1 MGAPAYTPLYLPTMR
16 PQILFPLFADVTSL
30 KGVGAKV
37 APLVQKLAG
46 PLVRDLVFLSPSGLI
61 TRRRTTAAEA
71 VEGEVG
77 VFEVEIDRLF
87 VPSKIGAPL
96 KVRASDATGFVH
108 LIWFGGSPQH
118 IDRQLPR
125 GERRLVSGKVERYN
139 GEVQILHPD
148 WIVPLEK
155 ADEIP
160 SVEAVYPATAGLGSR
175 VVRKLAL
182 AALAAAPELP
192 EWQDAAWLAARRW
205 PGWRASLEALH
216 APTSEFD
223 LGPESPVRQ
232 RLAYDELFAHQL
244 ALARRRRARQ
254 ITPAPVITPGEA
266 SATLLSALPFTLT
279 NAQAQALV
287 EIRRDLASGEQM
299 GRLLQGDVGSGKTAV
314 AALAMADAASS
325 GFQAALMAPTEI
337 LARQHHQRLSPM
349 LESAGIT
356 AVLLTG
362 RDTTAERRVRL
373 DALATGAAQV
383 AIGTHALFQ
392 DAVRFDRLALAV
404 IDEQHRFGVNER
416 QRLQAKGD
424 PRVGGVH
431 LLTMSATPIPR
442 TLELTQ
448 YGELEVSRLMEKPPG
463 RTPVATAVL
472 PLARIG
478 EVAQRLKAAIEG
490 GAQAYWI
497 CPLVAES
504 EASDLAAAE
513 ARAADLRR
521 ILKIEVGLAHGQMPG
536 AEREAV
542 MADFADGRIPLLVAT
557 TVVEVGVD
565 VPNASIMVIEHA
577 DRFGLAQLHQL
588 RGRVGRGAKA
598 SACILLYGGEDGAL
612 GETAKTRLETLRR
625 TEDGFEIAEEDFRL
639 RGGGDPLGLK
649 QSGFPAYRFADPVR
663 HRSLMLAASDDARL
677 VLGRDPDLT
686 SERGDAVKVLEALF
700 DWRND
705 RTGLD

>member
-1 MGAPAYTPLYLPTMR
+1 MR
-16 PQILFPLFADVTSL
+16 PQILFPLFAEVTGL
-30 KGVGAKV
+30 KGVGPRI

-46 PLVRDLVFLSPSGLI
+46 PLVRDLLFLPPVGLI
-61 TRRRTTAAEA
+61 VRRRTNAAEA
-71 VEGEVG
+71 IEGEVG
-77 VFEVEIDRLF
+77 VFDVVIDRLF
-87 VPSKIGAPL
+87 VPAKIGAPL
-96 KVRASDATGFVH
+96 KVRASDATGFIH

-125 GERRLVSGKVERYN
+125 GERRLISGKVERFN
-139 GEVQILHPD
+139 NEVQIVHPD
-148 WIVPLEK
+148 WIVPLDKGE
-155 ADEIP
+155 DIP
-160 SVEAVYPATAGLGSR
+160 AVEPVYPATAGLTSR
-175 VVRKLAL
+175 VLRKLAL
-182 AALAAAPELP
+182 QALAAAPDLD
-192 EWQDAAWLAARRW
+192 EWQDPAWLAARRW
-205 PGWRASLEALH
+205 PGWQAALNAVH
-216 APTSEFD
+216 APTALPD
-223 LGPESPVRQ
+223 LEPDAPARQ
-232 RLAYDELFAHQL
+232 RLAFDELLAHQL

-254 ITPAPVITPGEA
+254 ITPAPAITPGDA
-266 SATLLSALPFTLT
+266 SARLLAALPFALT
-279 NAQAQALV
+279 WAQTQAIA
-287 EIRRDLASGEQM
+287 EIRADLVSGEQM

-314 AALAMADAASS
+314 AALAMADAAAN

-337 LARQHHQRLSPM
+337 LARQHHQRLAPM
-349 LESAGIT
+349 FADAGLT
-356 AVLLTG
+356 AILLTG
-362 RDTTAERRVRL
+362 RDTPAERRERL
-373 DALATGAAQV
+373 AALADGSAQV

-392 DAVRFDRLALAV
+392 DAVRFNRLALVV

-424 PRVGGVH
+424 PRTGGVH

-448 YGELEVSRLMEKPPG
+448 YGELDVSRLTEKPPG

-478 EVAQRLKAAIEG
+478 EVAARLKAAIET

-504 EASDLAAAE
+504 EVSDLAAAE
-513 ARAADLRR
+513 DRAADLRR
-521 ILKIEVGLAHGQMPG
+521 LLSIEVGLAHGQMPG
-536 AEREAV
+536 AQREAV
-542 MADFADGRIPLLVAT
+542 MADFADGRLPLLVAT

-598 SACILLYGGEDGAL
+598 SACILLYGNGDGGL
-612 GETAKTRLETLRR
+612 GDTARERLETLRR

-649 QSGFPAYRFADPVR
+649 QSGFPAYRFADPIR
-663 HRSLMLAASDDARL
+663 HRSLMLAAADDARMI
-677 VLGRDPDLT
+677 LGRDPDLT
-686 SERGDAVKVLEALF
+686 SPRGEAVRVLEALF
-700 DWRND
+700 DRKADRNAAD
-705 RTGLD
+705 

>member
-1 MGAPAYTPLYLPTMR
+1 MR
-16 PQILFPLFADVTSL
+16 PQILFPLFAEVTSL
-30 KGVGAKV
+30 KGVGTKV
-37 APLVQKLAG
+37 APLVQKVAG
-46 PLVRDLVFLSPSGLI
+46 PLVRDLAFLSPTGVI
-61 TRRRTTAAEA
+61 VRRPMTAVDA

-77 VFEVEIDRLF
+77 IFEVVIDRVM
-87 VPSKIGAPL
+87 VPGKPGVPIKA
-96 KVRASDATGFVH
+96 RATDDTGFVH
-108 LIWFGGSPQH
+108 LVWFGGSAQH
-118 IDRQLPR
+118 IDRLLPK
-125 GERRLVSGKVERYN
+125 GERRLVAGKVERFN
-139 GEVQILHPD
+139 NEVQIVHPD
-148 WIVPLEK
+148 IFKP
-155 ADEIP
+155 DEAGDIAA
-160 SVEAVYPATAGLGSR
+160 VEPVYPATQGLTSR
-175 VVRKLAL
+175 VIRKLVQGAL
-182 AALAAAPELP
+182 AVTPELA
-192 EWQDAAWLAARRW
+192 EWQDAAWLAKQRW
-205 PGWRASLEALH
+205 PGWRTALEALH
-216 APTSEFD
+216 SPAGEADLAPDT
-223 LGPESPVRQ
+223 LVRQ
-232 RLAYDELFAHQL
+232 RLAYDEMFAHQL

-254 ITPAPVITPGEA
+254 ITPAPRIKPGEA
-266 SATLLSALPFTLT
+266 SAALLTALPFTLT
-279 NAQAQALV
+279 GAQERAVAD
-287 EIRRDLASGEQM
+287 IRDDLASGEQM

-314 AALAMADAASS
+314 AALAMADVASS

-337 LARQHHQRLSPM
+337 LARQHFQRLAPM
-349 LESAGIT
+349 LEHAGVR

-362 RDTTAERRVRL
+362 RDTQAERRERL
-373 DALATGAAQV
+373 NALASGEAQV

-424 PRVGGVH
+424 PRTGGVH

-472 PLARIG
+472 PLVRIG
-478 EVAQRLKAAIEG
+478 EVAKRLKAAIDG

-504 EASDLAAAE
+504 EAVDLAAAE

-521 ILKIEVGLAHGQMPG
+521 ILQIEVGLAHGQMPG
-536 AEREAV
+536 PEREAV

-598 SACILLYGGEDGAL
+598 SACILLYGGQDGAL
-612 GETAKTRLETLRR
+612 GDTARERLDILRR

-649 QSGFPAYRFADPVR
+649 QSGFPAYRFADPIR
-663 HRSLMLAASDDARL
+663 HRALMLAAADDARL
-677 VLGRDPDLT
+677 VLGRYPDLV
-686 SERGDAVKVLEALF
+686 SERGQAVQVLEALF

-705 RTGLD
+705 RSGLD

>member
-1 MGAPAYTPLYLPTMR
+1 MR
-16 PQILFPLFADVTSL
+16 PEILFPLFAEVSTL
-30 KGVGAKV
+30 KGVGPKV
-37 APLVQKLAG
+37 LPQVQKLAG
-46 PLVRDLVFLSPSGLI
+46 PLVRDVLFLSPSGLI
-61 TRRRTTAAEA
+61 VRRPMTAVDA
-71 VEGEVG
+71 VEGQVG
-77 VFEVEIDRLF
+77 IFEIMIDRLI
-87 VPSKIGAPL
+87 VPSRAGAPI
-96 KVRASDATGFVH
+96 KVRATDATGFVH
-108 LIWFGGSPQH
+108 LIWFGGSAQH
-118 IDRQLPR
+118 IDRLLPR
-125 GERRLVSGKVERYN
+125 GQTRLVSGKVERFN
-139 GEVQILHPD
+139 NEVQIVHPD
-148 WIVPLEK
+148 IFTPEQ
-155 ADEIP
+155 AGDIAA
-160 SVEAVYPATAGLGSR
+160 VEPVYPATQGLTSR
-175 VVRKLAL
+175 TIRKLVQAALAL
-182 AALAAAPELP
+182 APDAP
-192 EWQDAAWLAARRW
+192 EWQDPAWLAKTRW
-205 PGWRASLEALH
+205 PGWRAALERLH
-216 APTSEFD
+216 APEIELD
-223 LGPESPVRQ
+223 LEPDAPARQ

-254 ITPAPVITPGEA
+254 ITPAPVFHPGDA
-266 SATLLSALPFTLT
+266 SARLLQSLPFELT
-279 NAQAQALV
+279 GAQHQAIA

-314 AALAMADAASS
+314 AALALADAAAS
-325 GFQAALMAPTEI
+325 GFQSALMAPTEI
-337 LARQHHQRLSPM
+337 LARQHYQRIGPM
-349 LESAGIT
+349 MEAAGVRAI
-356 AVLLTG
+356 LLTG
-362 RDTTAERRVRL
+362 RDTPAERRSRL
-373 DALATGAAQV
+373 AALASGEAQV

-424 PRVGGVH
+424 PRTGGVH

-463 RTPVATAVL
+463 RTPVTTAVL

-478 EVAQRLKAAIEG
+478 EVAKRLKAAIDS

-504 EASDLAAAE
+504 EALDLAAAE

-521 ILKIEVGLAHGQMPG
+521 ILKIEVGLAHGQMSG
-536 AEREAV
+536 AERETV

-565 VPNASIMVIEHA
+565 VPNATIMVIEHA

-598 SACILLYGGEDGAL
+598 SACILLYGGGDDGL
-612 GETAKTRLETLRR
+612 GETARTRLETLRR

-649 QSGFPAYRFADPVR
+649 QSGFPAYRFADPIR
-663 HRSLMLAASDDARL
+663 HRALMLTAADDARL

-686 SERGDAVKVLEALF
+686 SPRGEAVRVLEALF

-705 RTGLD
+705 RPGVD

>member
-1 MGAPAYTPLYLPTMR
+1 MLSDMR
-16 PQILFPLFADVTSL
+16 PPSLFPLFAEVSTL
-30 KGVGAKV
+30 KGVGPKIL
-37 APLVQKLAG
+37 PLVQKLAG
-46 PLVRDLVFLSPSGLI
+46 PLVRDLLFLSPSGLI
-61 TRRRTTAAEA
+61 VRRPMTAVDAI
-71 VEGEVG
+71 EGQVG
-77 VFEVEIDRLF
+77 VFDIVVDRLL
-87 VPSKIGAPL
+87 VPGKPGVPI
-96 KVRASDATGFVH
+96 KVRATDATGFVH
-108 LIWFGGSPQH
+108 LIWFGGSARH
-118 IDRQLPR
+118 IDRLLPK
-125 GERRLVSGKVERYN
+125 GERRLVTGKVERFN
-139 GEVQILHPD
+139 NEVQIVHPD
-148 WIVPLEK
+148 IFTPGEA
-155 ADEIP
+155 ADIAA
-160 SVEAVYPATAGLGSR
+160 VEPVYPATLGLTSR
-175 VVRKLAL
+175 VIRKLVQGAL
-182 AALAAAPELP
+182 EHAPELP
-192 EWQDAAWLAARRW
+192 EWQDPAWLAKRRW
-205 PGWRASLEALH
+205 PGWRAALGALH
-216 APTSEFD
+216 APAAEPD
-223 LGPESPVRQ
+223 LLPDAPARQ
-232 RLAYDELFAHQL
+232 RLAYDELLAHQL

-254 ITPAPVITPGEA
+254 ITPAPVIRPGEP
-266 SATLLSALPFTLT
+266 SARVLEALPFDLT
-279 NAQAQALV
+279 GAQAEALA

-314 AALAMADAASS
+314 AALALADAAAS
-325 GFQAALMAPTEI
+325 GFQSALMAPTEI
-337 LARQHHQRLSPM
+337 LARQHWQRLAPM
-349 LESAGIT
+349 LEAAGVPT
-356 AVLLTG
+356 VLLTG
-362 RDTTAERRVRL
+362 RDAPAERRARL
-373 DALATGAAQV
+373 AALASGEAKV

-424 PRVGGVH
+424 PRTGGVH

-448 YGELEVSRLMEKPPG
+448 YGELEVSRLTEKPPG
-463 RTPVATAVL
+463 RTPVTTAVV

-478 EVAQRLKAAIEG
+478 EVAKRLKAALDS

-521 ILKIEVGLAHGQMPG
+521 IMGVEVGLAHGQMAG

-542 MADFADGRIPLLVAT
+542 MANFADGRLPLLVAT

-565 VPNASIMVIEHA
+565 VPRASIMVIEHA

-588 RGRVGRGAKA
+588 RGRVGRGTAA
-598 SACILLYGGEDGAL
+598 STCLLLYGGGDDGL
-612 GETAKTRLETLRR
+612 GETARVRLETLRR

-649 QSGFPAYRFADPVR
+649 QSGFPAYRFADPIR
-663 HRSLMLAASDDARL
+663 HRELLLAAADDARL

-686 SERGDAVKVLEALF
+686 SPRGEAVQVLEALF

-705 RTGLD
+705 RPAID

>member
-1 MGAPAYTPLYLPTMR
+1 MR
-16 PQILFPLFADVTSL
+16 PQILFPLFAEVSTL
-30 KGVGAKV
+30 KGVGPKV
-37 APLVQKLAG
+37 LPLVQKLAG
-46 PLVRDLVFLSPSGLI
+46 PVVRDVLFLPPSGVI
-61 TRRRTTAAEA
+61 VRRPMTAANA
-71 VEGEVG
+71 VEGQVG
-77 VFEVEIDRLF
+77 IFEVVIDRLI
-87 VPSKIGAPL
+87 VPGKPGAPI
-96 KVRASDATGFVH
+96 KVRASDQTGFVH
-108 LIWFGGSPQH
+108 MVWFGGSAQH
-118 IDRQLPR
+118 IDRLLPK
-125 GERRLVSGKVERYN
+125 GQPRLVSGKVERFN
-139 GEVQILHPD
+139 NEVQIVHPD
-148 WIVPLEK
+148 VFRPEE
-155 ADEIP
+155 ADEIAA
-160 SVEAVYPATAGLGSR
+160 VEPVYPATQGFTSR
-175 VVRKLAL
+175 QARKLVQ
-182 AALAAAPELP
+182 AAMAQAPDLP
-192 EWQDAAWLAARRW
+192 EWQDQAWLAKQRF
-205 PGWRASLEALH
+205 PGWRASLERLH
-216 APTSEFD
+216 APAGEPD
-223 LGPESPVRQ
+223 LAPDAIARQ

-254 ITPAPVITPGEA
+254 ITPAPVIAPGEA
-266 SATLLSALPFTLT
+266 SERLLAALPFTLT
-279 NAQAQALV
+279 GAQTQAV
-287 EIRRDLASGEQM
+287 AEIRRDLASGEQM

-314 AALAMADAASS
+314 AALALADAAAS
-325 GFQAALMAPTEI
+325 GFQGALMAPTEI
-337 LARQHHQRLSPM
+337 LARQHYQRLAPL
-349 LESAGIT
+349 LEAAGAPT
-356 AVLLTG
+356 VLLTG
-362 RDTTAERRVRL
+362 RDTAADRRPRL
-373 DALATGAAQV
+373 AALASGEARI

-424 PRVGGVH
+424 PRTGGVH

-448 YGELEVSRLMEKPPG
+448 YGELDVSRLTEKPPG
-463 RTPVATAVL
+463 RTPVTTAVL
-472 PLARIG
+472 PLARLG
-478 EVAQRLKAAIEG
+478 DVAKRLKAALDA

-513 ARAADLRR
+513 ARASDLRR
-521 ILKIEVGLAHGQMPG
+521 ILKVEVGLAHGQMPG

-542 MADFADGRIPLLVAT
+542 MADFADGRVPLLVAT

-598 SACILLYGGEDGAL
+598 STCLLLYGGGEDGL
-612 GETAKTRLETLRR
+612 GETARVRLETLRR

-649 QSGFPAYRFADPVR
+649 QSGFPAYRFADPIR
-663 HRSLMLAASDDARL
+663 HRGLLLAAADDARL

-686 SERGDAVKVLEALF
+686 SSRGQAVKILEALF

-705 RTGLD
+705 RSGAD

>member
-1 MGAPAYTPLYLPTMR
+1 MR
-16 PQILFPLFADVTSL
+16 PQILFPLFAEVSSL
-30 KGVGAKV
+30 KGVGPKIL
-37 APLVQKLAG
+37 PLVQKLAG
-46 PLVRDLVFLSPSGLI
+46 PLVRDLAFLSPSGLI
-61 TRRRTTAAEA
+61 MRQPMTAANA
-71 VEGEVG
+71 IEGQVG
-77 VFEVEIDRLF
+77 IFEIVIDRLF
-87 VPSKIGAPL
+87 VPGKPGVPI
-96 KVRASDATGFVH
+96 KVRASDDTGFVH
-108 LIWFGGSPQH
+108 MIWFGGSAQH
-118 IDRQLPR
+118 IDRLLPR
-125 GERRLVSGKVERYN
+125 GQKRLVSGKVERFN
-139 GEVQILHPD
+139 AEVQIVHPD
-148 WIVPLEK
+148 IFTPEQ
-155 ADEIP
+155 AGEIAAIEP
-160 SVEAVYPATAGLGSR
+160 VYPATAGLSSR
-175 VVRKLAL
+175 VVRKLVQ
-182 AALAAAPELP
+182 AALTHAPDLP
-192 EWQDAAWLAARRW
+192 EWQDPAWLARTRW
-205 PGWRASLEALH
+205 PGWRAALEALH
-216 APTSEFD
+216 TPTCEPELEPDAPA
-223 LGPESPVRQ
+223 RQ
-232 RLAYDELFAHQL
+232 RLAYDELLAHQL

-254 ITPAPVITPGEA
+254 ITPGPRIAPGEA
-266 SATLLSALPFTLT
+266 SARLLAALGFELT
-279 NAQAQALV
+279 GAQQQAV
-287 EIRRDLASGEQM
+287 AEIRRDLASGEQM

-314 AALAMADAASS
+314 AALALADTAAS

-337 LARQHHQRLSPM
+337 LARQHWQRLAPM
-349 LESAGIT
+349 LEAAGVPTI
-356 AVLLTG
+356 LLTG
-362 RDTTAERRVRL
+362 RDTPAERRARL
-373 DALATGAAQV
+373 AALASGEAGV

-424 PRVGGVH
+424 PRTGGVH

-448 YGELEVSRLMEKPPG
+448 YGELEVSRLNEKPPG
-463 RTPVATAVL
+463 RTPITTAVL

-478 EVAQRLKAAIEG
+478 EVAKRLKAAIDS

-504 EASDLAAAE
+504 ETVDLAAAE

-521 ILKIEVGLAHGQMPG
+521 ILGIEVGLAHGQMPG

-542 MADFADGRIPLLVAT
+542 MTDFADGRIPLLVAT

-565 VPNASIMVIEHA
+565 VPNATIMVIEHA

-598 SACILLYGGEDGAL
+598 SACILLYGGGDDGL
-612 GETAKTRLETLRR
+612 GETARLRLETLRR

-649 QSGFPAYRFADPVR
+649 QSGFPAYRFADPIR
-663 HRSLMLAASDDARL
+663 HRSLLLAASDDARL

-686 SERGDAVKVLEALF
+686 SPRGEAVKVLEALF

-705 RTGLD
+705 RPGIE

>member
-1 MGAPAYTPLYLPTMR
+1 MR
-16 PQILFPLFADVTSL
+16 PQILFPLFAEVTSL

-37 APLVQKLAG
+37 APLIQKLAG
-46 PLVRDLVFLSPSGLI
+46 PLVRDVLFLSPSGLI
-61 TRRRTTAAEA
+61 VRRRTTAAEA
-71 VEGEVG
+71 VDGEVG
-77 VFEVEIDRLF
+77 VFDVIVDRLF
-87 VPSKIGAPL
+87 VPSRPGAPL
-96 KVRASDATGFVH
+96 KVRASDDTGYVH
-108 LIWFGGSPQH
+108 MVWFGGSPQH

-125 GERRLVSGKVERYN
+125 GERRLVSGKVERFN

-148 WIVPLEK
+148 WIVPLDQAE
-155 ADEIP
+155 DIP
-160 SVEAVYPATAGLGSR
+160 AVEPIYPATAGLTTR
-175 VVRKLAL
+175 VVRKLAQG
-182 AALAAAPELP
+182 ALAVAPELP
-192 EWQDAAWLAARRW
+192 EWQDPAWLSRQGW
-205 PGWRASLEALH
+205 PGWRPALEALH
-216 APTSEFD
+216 APTGERD
-223 LGPESPVRQ
+223 LEPDAPVRQ

-244 ALARRRRARQ
+244 ALARRRHLRQ
-254 ITPAPVITPGEA
+254 ITPAPVIHPGEA
-266 SATLLSALPFTLT
+266 SAALLAALPFTLT
-279 NAQAQALV
+279 NAQAQALA
-287 EIRRDLASGEQM
+287 EIRTDLGSGEQM

-337 LARQHHQRLSPM
+337 LARQHYQRLSPM
-349 LESAGIT
+349 LESAGI
-356 AVLLTG
+356 ASVLLTG
-362 RDTTAERRVRL
+362 RDTPAERRERL
-373 DALATGAAQV
+373 ELLATGRARV

-392 DAVRFDRLALAV
+392 DAVRFDRLGLAV

-472 PLARIG
+472 PAARIG
-478 EVAQRLKAAIEG
+478 EVAKRLKAAIEG

-504 EASDLAAAE
+504 EATDLAAAE
-513 ARAADLRR
+513 ARAEDLRR
-521 ILKIEVGLAHGQMPG
+521 ILQIEVGLAHGQMPG
-536 AEREAV
+536 AQREAV

-598 SACILLYGGEDGAL
+598 SACILLYGGSDGGL
-612 GETAKTRLETLRR
+612 GETARERLETLRR

-649 QSGFPAYRFADPVR
+649 QSGFPAYRFADPIR
-663 HRSLMLAASDDARL
+663 HRGLMLAAADDARL

-686 SERGDAVKVLEALF
+686 SPRGEAVKTLEALF

>member
-1 MGAPAYTPLYLPTMR
+1 MR
-16 PQILFPLFADVTSL
+16 PPSLFPLFAEVSTL
-30 KGVGAKV
+30 KGVGPKV
-37 APLVQKLAG
+37 LPLVQKLAG
-46 PLVRDLVFLSPSGLI
+46 PLVRDLLFLSPSGLI
-61 TRRRTTAAEA
+61 VRRPMTAVNA
-71 VEGEVG
+71 VEGLVG
-77 VFEVEIDRLF
+77 VFEVVVDRLI
-87 VPSKIGAPL
+87 VPGKPGAPI
-96 KVRASDATGFVH
+96 KVRATDETGFVH
-108 LIWFGGSPQH
+108 LIWFGGSAQH
-118 IDRQLPR
+118 IDRLLPK
-125 GERRLVSGKVERYN
+125 GQRRLVSGKVERFN
-139 GEVQILHPD
+139 NEVQIVHPD
-148 WIVPLEK
+148 IFAPEQ
-155 ADEIP
+155 AGDIAA
-160 SVEAVYPATAGLGSR
+160 VEPVYPATQGLTSR
-175 VVRKLAL
+175 VTRKLVQQAL
-182 AALAAAPELP
+182 EHAPELP
-192 EWQDAAWLAARRW
+192 EWQDPAWLAKRRW
-205 PGWRASLEALH
+205 PGWRAALAALH
-216 APTSEFD
+216 APTAEPD
-223 LGPESPVRQ
+223 LGPDAPPRQ
-232 RLAYDELFAHQL
+232 RLAYDELLAHQL

-266 SATLLSALPFTLT
+266 SQRVLAALPFDLT
-279 NAQAQALV
+279 GAQRQAIA

-314 AALAMADAASS
+314 AALALADAAAS
-325 GFQAALMAPTEI
+325 GFQSALMAPTEI
-337 LARQHHQRLSPM
+337 LARQHWQRLAPM
-349 LESAGIT
+349 LEAAGVPT
-356 AVLLTG
+356 VLLTG
-362 RDTTAERRVRL
+362 RDTPAERRPRL
-373 DALATGAAQV
+373 AALASGEAKV

-424 PRVGGVH
+424 PRTGGVH

-448 YGELEVSRLMEKPPG
+448 YGELEVSRLTEKPPG
-463 RTPVATAVL
+463 RTPVTTAVV

-478 EVAQRLKAAIEG
+478 EVAKRLKAALDS

-521 ILKIEVGLAHGQMPG
+521 HLQVEVGLAHGQMPG
-536 AEREAV
+536 ADREAV
-542 MADFADGRIPLLVAT
+542 MADFADGRTPLLVAT

-588 RGRVGRGAKA
+588 RGRVGRGTAA
-598 SACILLYGGEDGAL
+598 STCLLLYGGGDDGL
-612 GETAKTRLETLRR
+612 GETARVRLETLRR

-649 QSGFPAYRFADPVR
+649 QSGFPAYRFADPIR
-663 HRSLMLAASDDARL
+663 HRELLLTAADDARL
-677 VLGRDPDLT
+677 VLGRDPDLI
-686 SERGDAVKVLEALF
+686 SARGQAVQVLEALF

-705 RTGLD
+705 RAGVD

>member
-1 MGAPAYTPLYLPTMR
+1 MLRQMR
-16 PQILFPLFADVTSL
+16 PQILFPLFAEVTTL

-46 PLVRDLVFLSPSGLI
+46 PLVRDMVFLAPSGLI
-61 TRRRTTAAEA
+61 RRRRTTAAEA

-77 VFEVEIDRLF
+77 VFEVVIDRLF
-87 VPSKIGAPL
+87 VPGKPGAPL
-96 KVRASDATGFVH
+96 KVRASDETGFVH
-108 LIWFGGSPQH
+108 LVWFGGSPQH

-125 GERRLVSGKVERYN
+125 GERRLVSGKVERFN
-139 GEVQILHPD
+139 GEVQIVHPD
-148 WIVPLEK
+148 WIVPVDK
-155 ADEIP
+155 GDEVP
-160 SVEAVYPATAGLGSR
+160 AVEPVYPATAGLSSR
-175 VVRKLAL
+175 VVRKLAVG
-182 AALAAAPELP
+182 ALAHAPELP
-192 EWQDAAWLAARRW
+192 EWQDPAWLARQAW
-205 PGWRASLEALH
+205 PDWRSAIEALH
-216 APTSEFD
+216 APQSELD
-223 LGPESPVRQ
+223 LGPEAPARQ

-244 ALARRRRARQ
+244 ALARRRRARL
-254 ITPAPVITPGEA
+254 ITPATRIAPGA
-266 SATLLSALPFTLT
+266 VSAAVEVALPFTLT
-279 NAQAQALV
+279 NAQAQALA
-287 EIRRDLASGEQM
+287 EIRRDLSSGEQM

-314 AALAMADAASS
+314 AVLALADAASNGLQS
-325 GFQAALMAPTEI
+325 VLMAPTEI
-337 LARQHHQRLSPM
+337 LARQHYQRLAPM
-349 LESAGIT
+349 LEAAGAATI
-356 AVLLTG
+356 LLTG
-362 RDTTAERRVRL
+362 RDTAAERRDRL
-373 DALATGAAQV
+373 DALAAGRAKV

-424 PRVGGVH
+424 PRHGGVH

-448 YGELEVSRLMEKPPG
+448 YGELDVSRLTEKPPG
-463 RTPVATAVL
+463 RTPVATAVV
-472 PLARIG
+472 PLVRIG
-478 EVAQRLKAAIEG
+478 EVAKRLKAAIEG

-504 EASDLAAAE
+504 EVSDLAAAE
-513 ARAADLRR
+513 DRAADLKR
-521 ILKIEVGLAHGQMPG
+521 LLGVEVGLAHGQMPG
-536 AEREAV
+536 AQREAV
-542 MADFADGRIPLLVAT
+542 MAEFADGRLPLLVAT

-588 RGRVGRGAKA
+588 RGRVGRGSRT
-598 SACILLYGGEDGAL
+598 SACILLYGGEGAEGL
-612 GETAKTRLETLRR
+612 GETAKERLETLRR

-663 HRSLMLAASDDARL
+663 HRGLMMTAADDARL
-677 VLGRDPDLT
+677 VLGRDPELAT
-686 SERGDAVKVLEALF
+686 ERGQAVQVLEALF

-705 RTGLD
+705 RPGLD

>member
-1 MGAPAYTPLYLPTMR
+1 MR
-16 PQILFPLFADVTSL
+16 PQILFPLFAEVSSL
-30 KGVGAKV
+30 KGVGPKIL
-37 APLVQKLAG
+37 PLVQKLAG
-46 PLVRDLVFLSPSGLI
+46 PLVRDLLFLSPSGLI
-61 TRRRTTAAEA
+61 VRQPMTAVNA
-71 VEGEVG
+71 VEGQVG
-77 VFEVEIDRLF
+77 IFEVMVDRLI
-87 VPSKIGAPL
+87 VPGKPGVPI
-96 KVRASDATGFVH
+96 KVRASDDTGFVH
-108 LIWFGGSPQH
+108 LIWFGGSAQH
-118 IDRQLPR
+118 IDRLLPR
-125 GERRLVSGKVERYN
+125 GQKRLVTGKVERFN
-139 GEVQILHPD
+139 AEVQIVHPD
-148 WIVPLEK
+148 IHTPEQ
-155 ADEIP
+155 ADEIAA
-160 SVEAVYPATAGLGSR
+160 VEPVYPATQGLTSR
-175 VVRKLAL
+175 VIRKLVQ
-182 AALAAAPELP
+182 AALAQAPDLA
-192 EWQDAAWLAARRW
+192 EWQDPAWRTKNRW
-205 PGWRASLEALH
+205 PGWRAALEALH
-216 APTSEFD
+216 APAGEPD
-223 LGPESPVRQ
+223 LTPDAPSRQ

-254 ITPAPVITPGEA
+254 ITPGPRIHPGEA
-266 SATLLSALPFTLT
+266 SARLITALPFDLT
-279 NAQAQALV
+279 GAQIQAV
-287 EIRRDLASGEQM
+287 AEIRRDLASGEQM

-314 AALAMADAASS
+314 AAIALADTAAS

-337 LARQHHQRLSPM
+337 LARQHWQRLTPM
-349 LESAGIT
+349 LEAAGVT
-356 AVLLTG
+356 TVLLTG
-362 RDTTAERRVRL
+362 RDTPAERRARL
-373 DALATGAAQV
+373 AALASGEAQV
-383 AIGTHALFQ
+383 VIGTHALFQ

-424 PRVGGVH
+424 PRTGGVH

-448 YGELEVSRLMEKPPG
+448 YGELEVSRLTEKPPG
-463 RTPVATAVL
+463 RTPVTTAVL

-478 EVAQRLKAAIEG
+478 EVAKRLKAAIDS

-521 ILKIEVGLAHGQMPG
+521 ILKVEVGLAHGQMPG

-542 MADFADGRIPLLVAT
+542 MADFADGRLPLLVAT

-565 VPNASIMVIEHA
+565 VPNATIMVIEHA

-598 SACILLYGGEDGAL
+598 SACILLYGGGDDGL
-612 GETAKTRLETLRR
+612 GEVARVRLETLRR

-649 QSGFPAYRFADPVR
+649 QSGFPAYRFADPIR
-663 HRSLMLAASDDARL
+663 HRTLLMAAADDARL

-686 SERGDAVKVLEALF
+686 SPRGEAVKVLEALF

-705 RTGLD
+705 RPGID